1 MALVISE
8 TLKGNK
14 LNGLLI
20 AIAPLITDAPIVV
33 LSIYLLNSFPGTDV
47 LLGVLSLFGAVF
59 LIYLGIQNLRFN
71 PKAKETNHGYGSSL
85 KYGIVTNL
93 LSPHPY
99 IFWITIGAPTFI
111 KASRNGLQDA
121 FAFII
126 GFYLLLIGSKVVVA
140 VVSGM
145 IKNIMQSSVYAVVMK
160 LMGAIL
166 LILAALLVYDGYRQL
181 IDHVY

>member
-1 MALVISE
+1 MLVISE

-20 AIAPLITDAPIVV
+20 AIAPLITDAPVVV
-33 LSIYLLNSFPGTDV
+33 LSIYLLNSFSDTDV
-47 LLGVLSLFGAVF
+47 LLGVLSLFGALF
-59 LIYLGIQNLRFN
+59 LVYLGIQNLRFN
-71 PKAKETNHGYGSSL
+71 PKVKETNPGYGSSL
-85 KYGIVTNL
+85 KYGVVTNL

-111 KASRNGLQDA
+111 KASRNGLHGG

-140 VVSGM
+140 IISGM
-145 IKNIMQSSVYAVVMK
+145 IKNIMQSSVYANVMK
-160 LMGAIL
+160 IMGAIL
-166 LILAALLVYDGYRQL
+166 LILAVLLIYDGYLLL
-181 IDHVY
+181 INHIW